1 MATHGGHHKDT
12 CDAGAH
18 DGAGDTQASVAGAIV
33 ARPAKSRRKGEA
45 KPTSTPSNVATHWW
59 IFVLIAC
66 NYTQLDLELI
76 LSYFFLGTPR
86 ARAPPPHCG
95 RAAPHTSVLAHRRRP
110 KLTLCAVLI
119 FDRVHLQPSRTPAVR
134 T

>member
-45 KPTSTPSNVATHWW
+45 KPTSTPSNVTTHWW

-76 LSYFFLGTPR
+76 LSYFFLGTAPR
-86 ARAPPPHCG
+86 TRAPRPTDG
-95 RAAPHTSVLAHRRRP
+95 RVAQRSASMPTH
-110 KLTLCAVLI
+110 AV
-119 FDRVHLQPSRTPAVR
+119 
-134 T
+134 